1 MTSIILPTPDVQA
14 IQAGRKTSFRVPLM
28 PQPEPCITSAENW
41 RELVVAARA
50 PYQPGDRLYVKE
62 TVTRVDSGWWY
73 KSDGIPN
80 EPWGRSVDTHD
91 WWTAAT
97 MPREAARLFLMV
109 KAVRV
114 ERVQEITEE
123 QAEAEG
129 LERLFDH
136 LPDKE
141 YQDWAARIGTNK
153 SKLDWWYKNYLWH
166 GHFGK
171 YGMGSSQ
178 SDAWAYQASA
188 YDDARGSFSSKWEL
202 RHGKPR
208 PVRRKGKITHYI
220 SHPWEDVQETREHKG
235 LPWYVHGNP
244 WVWVVEF
251 EREERK

>member
-1 MTSIILPTPDVQA
+1 MNSIILPTPDVQA
-14 IQAGRKTSFRVPLM
+14 IQAGRKTSFRVPLT

-114 ERVQEITEE
+114 ERVQDINEE
-123 QAEAEG
+123 QAQTEG
-129 LERLFDH
+129 VRSWSKDGKLYKYAFADSEGDG
-136 LPDKE
+136 PNCAW
-141 YQDWAARIGTNK
+141 QDCPRTPK
-153 SKLDWWYKNYLWH
+153 
-166 GHFGK
+166 
-171 YGMGSSQ
+171 
-178 SDAWAYQASA
+178 DAFAVHWNT
-188 YDDARGSFSSKWEL
+188 
-202 RHGKPR
+202 RHAKPR
-208 PVRRKGKITHYI
+208 PVRCRGKITHYV
-220 SHPWEDVQETREHKG
+220 SYPWEDVQETREHKG

>member
-1 MTSIILPTPDVQA
+1 MNSIILPTPDVQA

-114 ERVQEITEE
+114 ERVQEITDE
-123 QAEAEG
+123 QCIREG
-129 LERLFDH
+129 FMGVECNHLGRYACEGCMNTGWLEPPIVAFM
-136 LPDKE
+136 E
-141 YQDWAARIGTNK
+141 IWNAR
-153 SKLDWWYKNYLWH
+153 Y
-166 GHFGK
+166 
-171 YGMGSSQ
+171 
-178 SDAWAYQASA
+178 A
-188 YDDARGSFSSKWEL
+188 
-202 RHGKPR
+202 KPR
-208 PVRRKGKITHYI
+208 PVRCKGKITHYI
-220 SHPWEDVQETREHKG
+220 SYPWENVQETREHKG
-235 LPWYVHGNP
+235 LPWYVRGNP

-251 EREERK
+251 EREGR

>member
-1 MTSIILPTPDVQA
+1 MNSIILPTPDVQA

-97 MPREAARLFLMV
+97 MPREAARLFLTV
-109 KAVRV
+109 RAVRA
-114 ERVQEITEE
+114 ERVQEITE
-123 QAEAEG
+123 AGTYAEG
-129 LERLFDH
+129 LPKTKTYGETTGTAIF
-136 LPDKE
+136 PTA
-141 YQDWAARIGTNK
+141 YARFWNT
-153 SKLDWWYKNYLWH
+153 
-166 GHFGK
+166 
-171 YGMGSSQ
+171 
-178 SDAWAYQASA
+178 
-188 YDDARGSFSSKWEL
+188 
-202 RHGKPR
+202 RHAKPR
-208 PVRRKGKITHYI
+208 PVRRKGKITHYV
-220 SHPWEDVQETREHKG
+220 SYPWEDVQETREHKG

-244 WVWVVEF
+244 WAWVVEF